1 MQVLVAFY
9 LLGMVVG
16 TFAAFTA
23 TSVVASLLPLFF
35 AFAGGSAIAFAG
47 QVDSA
52 ALRRA
57 CTAIAGLSLGC
68 LIGVYSGAWVSAHKL
83 LTPAEARAAATAS
96 GSSYLREF
104 SMDAA
109 DMIDQQKRSGAL
121 SVDEA
126 YDKLL
131 ELNRSRR

>member
-1 MQVLVAFY
+1 MQILLAFF

-35 AFAGGSAIAFAG
+35 AFAGGTAIAFAG
-47 QVDSA
+47 QVDSVA
-52 ALRRA
+52 QKRA
-57 CTAIAGLSLGC
+57 STAIAGLSLGC
-68 LIGVYSGAWVSAHKL
+68 LVGVYSGVWVSAHKL
-83 LTPAEARAAATAS
+83 LTPPEARAAATAS
-96 GSSYLREF
+96 GSTYLREF
-104 SMDAA
+104 SMEPAEF
-109 DMIDQQKRSGAL
+109 IDQQKRSGAM

-131 ELNRSRR
+131 ELHRHRR